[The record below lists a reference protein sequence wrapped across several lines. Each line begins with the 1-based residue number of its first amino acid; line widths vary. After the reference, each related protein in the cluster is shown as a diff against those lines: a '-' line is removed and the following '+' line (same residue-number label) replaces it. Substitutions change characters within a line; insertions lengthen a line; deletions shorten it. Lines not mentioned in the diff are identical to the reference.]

1 MPCTRNKSNETGKQ
15 SNKSV
20 KRSTRSKSVDMEN
33 INSNHVTPSSSTKR
47 EKLNGIKKQIKS
59 VVYNVSEDKRSTQT
73 RNNTETV
80 RFQED
85 GEMIDMETSDGGAAA
100 LDFKSD
106 EEGELN
112 SDNSDGEEMDQG
124 SDDEPDG
131 NDDETTKTDGGN
143 TSIEEEDMKKT
154 SEQSDSDCDG
164 VTSTPPAK
172 KKKSK
177 SKKARKQ
184 SVEEQISSLSSS
196 MKMMQDMLLESGLLA
211 NKDKGNKKDKKKNQ
225 TGMDDETD
233 SDTMIYQ
240 NVLEKIDDSEEREIV
255 VDN

>member
-1 MPCTRNKSNETGKQ
+1 
-15 SNKSV
+15 
-20 KRSTRSKSVDMEN
+20 MEN
-33 INSNHVTPSSSTKR
+33 VNSNHATPSSSTKR
-47 EKLNGIKKQIKS
+47 EKLNGIKKQVKS

-73 RNNTETV
+73 HNNTETV

-100 LDFKSD
+100 LDFKSN

-143 TSIEEEDMKKT
+143 TSIEEEDMKQT

-177 SKKARKQ
+177 SKKA
-184 SVEEQISSLSSS
+184 
-196 MKMMQDMLLESGLLA
+196 
-211 NKDKGNKKDKKKNQ
+211 
-225 TGMDDETD
+225 
-233 SDTMIYQ
+233 
-240 NVLEKIDDSEEREIV
+240 
-255 VDN
+255 